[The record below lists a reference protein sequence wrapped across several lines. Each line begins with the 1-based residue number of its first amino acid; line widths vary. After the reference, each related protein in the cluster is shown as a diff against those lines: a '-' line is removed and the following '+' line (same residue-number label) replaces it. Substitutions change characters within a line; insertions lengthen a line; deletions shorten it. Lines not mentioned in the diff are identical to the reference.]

1 MPKRTSFDSR
11 TNTWKMDDNGN
22 WNPFSTET
30 KSSGNDNSDNNN
42 DTQDSSSPSD
52 DSGLTS
58 SNTNQSSSVGKT
70 SQVTNTITL
79 HSLEG
84 SLSLLPT
91 PENLKIKVGET
102 ISLKG
107 FGKYLSGRYY
117 VSSVNRT
124 YSASGLSI
132 SVEVLKTN
140 FRKSVKKVATKSVF
154 EKKTKKG

>member
-1 MPKRTSFDSR
+1 MPKRNSFDNR
-11 TNTWKMDDNGN
+11 TNAWKMDDNGN
-22 WNPFSTET
+22 WDPISTET
-30 KSSGNDNSDNNN
+30 KSSGNDNNN
-42 DTQDSSSPSD
+42 DPQDSSSPSD

-107 FGKYLSGRYY
+107 FRKYLSG
-117 VSSVNRT
+117 
-124 YSASGLSI
+124 
-132 SVEVLKTN
+132 
-140 FRKSVKKVATKSVF
+140 
-154 EKKTKKG
+154 